1 MNVDA
6 AFLYELWLGAP
17 WGVGALSWCQ
27 VNSNWEYTYYFTHDC
42 RRQTSERMRGQCTAL
57 STVRRSIT
65 CDCSAV
71 CFSYFSQMDN
81 VCACTGHALDT
92 SQRAARPA
100 ARRLQRR
107 RKTMIWNCRRNPD
120 SEYAA
125 TVHETAVSDVL
136 TTFITSWSVSVV
148 GTRFVTAWSIIS
160 TIHRLE
166 RRQRAIG
173 AANHHNRRSR
183 LSLRT
188 ILARRPFKP
197 DDVGRGRRDPLPWLC
212 CLLAVA
218 YYHFPVA
225 IDDIRAGSTTMAR
238 RPRTNQCRMTWQACV
253 ARAPCA
259 SADQVLKARRSVH
272 RLIST

>member
-1 MNVDA
+1 MTADV
-6 AFLYELWLGAP
+6 
-17 WGVGALSWCQ
+17 
-27 VNSNWEYTYYFTHDC
+27 
-42 RRQTSERMRGQCTAL
+42 RRQRGCAANAPRCRLSDARSLVTVQLSVSLTSHRWIMFVL
-57 STVRRSIT
+57 
-65 CDCSAV
+65 
-71 CFSYFSQMDN
+71 
-81 VCACTGHALDT
+81 ALDMRWT
-92 SQRAARPA
+92 RPSVL
-100 ARRLQRR
+100 RDQPPDVSNDGG
-107 RKTMIWNCRRNPD
+107 KTMIWNCRRNPD